1 VTLIHAFLTAVIS
14 VYCATSLSWVFEVDN
29 DIRYLIYLTIV
40 AFIWI
45 LSSWRLCGRSIGD
58 GYGLFLC
65 SMMVFHGGHI
75 ILEATGITTNELFT
89 DLYFP
94 DFSPDTIHATLIFI
108 LLSLLFLHLG
118 GLIAHVSKLGD
129 NNVQENSIP
138 ETDSGESGFNKP
150 LFFTGVFFFC
160 IALVPTLIYSYELLT
175 AASEG
180 GYLGIYSRE
189 IGTGLSAIPRI
200 LDGFF
205 VPACLMMLVGRKN
218 SNWIWWILPV
228 ACILLRSSVYM
239 SVGMRNQAIPQILGL
254 VLIFH
259 NVIRP
264 VPRSVF
270 IGLGVAVMVLIPA
283 IAAMRNVSNQQREVE
298 KTAEN
303 VSFLFKPI
311 YLVLRETG
319 LTARIVAYTI
329 EYVPGQRDYE
339 LGSTYFSSLTKALPN
354 VGNDEAADSRG
365 SGAFWLAQMITPSAA
380 KKGWSAGYSAIAE
393 FYLNFGWFGLA
404 FAMVLGY
411 IVSFFVHWTER
422 GDRSVRLI
430 ILAVFLPSLLM
441 FARGESVNLARNLM
455 WYCVIPIALYYAV
468 DKFAFSGKTKSSS
481 APYNTISA

>member
-189 IGTGLSAIPRI
+189 IGTGLSAIPRV

-205 VPACLMMLVGRKN
+205 VPACLIMLVGRKN
-218 SNWIWWILPV
+218 SGWIWWVIPIM
-228 ACILLRSSVYM
+228 CILLRSSVYM
-239 SVGMRNQAIPQILGL
+239 TVGMRNQAIPQLLGL

-264 VPRSVF
+264 IPRSFF
-270 IGLGVAVMVLIPA
+270 IGMAVAILVLIPA
-283 IAAMRNVSNQQREVE
+283 VAAIRNKSNQQQEVE
-298 KTAEN
+298 KTADSI
-303 VSFLFKPI
+303 SFLFKPI
-311 YLVLRETG
+311 YLVFRETG
-319 LTARIVAYTI
+319 LSARTVAYTI
-329 EYVPGQRDYE
+329 EYVPNQRDYE
-339 LGSTYFSSLTKALPN
+339 MGSTYTSALTKALPN
-354 VGNDEAADSRG
+354 VSNDEAGDSRG

-380 KKGWSAGYSAIAE
+380 KRGWSAGYSAIAE
-393 FYLNFGWFGLA
+393 CYLNFGWFGLIMA
-404 FAMVLGY
+404 FIIGYVLS
-411 IVSFFVHWTER
+411 VFVHWAEK
-422 GDRSVRLI
+422 GDRGVRLVM
-430 ILAVFLPSLLM
+430 LAVFLPSLLM
-441 FARGESVNLARNLM
+441 FARGESVNLARNFL
-455 WYCVIPIALYYAV
+455 WYSMIPVMLYYVV
-468 DKFAFSGKTKSSS
+468 DKFAFSGKLQSTS
-481 APYNTISA
+481 ASDK